1 MELNK
6 IKQRLELPLRPA
18 EEPTLKEVLVA
29 VEKNGVLRG
38 PVDWVFSA
46 WIIYVE
52 YATQRIVE
60 TFQLTED
67 ERRQLFHFRDTLKR
81 LLREAWIQTKE
92 KLAALYKAVSEGTYK
107 LEGNRLYAPDGT
119 WMYIDKV
126 IRIPIH
132 GISIETYF
140 PNVLKLPRK
149 KLELLQLGWRAS
161 DEGNADKM
169 PYMGTTQPWQMFA
182 WAAVRYGKLRLYVAS
197 TNLTHE
203 GVSVR
208 MYIKAKS
215 WKQKWNKDEAVDL
228 VVNYFRHGEW
238 TPLFSMWLGDGEAR
252 RKKILRGDY
261 KIIIAAK
268 EPWRLGST
276 INTHEALVASGK
288 DAFKKLVE
296 TADVYGELLDLLR
309 AHKWIDVKLATN
321 DALRV
326 VYKLKTKRRSIDVL
340 MERYGCNNV
349 KVESLSHEERNC
361 RQVNSCVVVMGIEM
375 YLYLVHGRG
384 GSLFARRRVRNLGEA
399 LAIANRLETAG
410 LKPNVVRSG
419 NYYLVYVV
427 TADLVKLAE
436 KDEVIRKTI
445 ALYLIEKVKNGTPRQ
460 REIAEKILKRH
471 PFLTSVASS
480 PS

>member
-1 MELNK
+1 
-6 IKQRLELPLRPA
+6 LRPV
-18 EEPTLKEVLVA
+18 EKPPTLVEVLEHVSRR
-29 VEKNGVLRG
+29 GVLRG
-38 PVDWVFSA
+38 PVDWVFPA
-46 WIIYVE
+46 WMLYVE
-52 YATQRIVE
+52 YAAEKIAE
-60 TFQLTED
+60 TFPLSE
-67 ERRQLFHFRDTLKR
+67 EEKRQLLHFRDALKR
-81 LLREAWIQTKE
+81 LLMEAWMQTKE
-92 KLAALYKAVSEGTYK
+92 KLTALYKAVSEGTCRV
-107 LEGNRLYAPDGT
+107 EGNKLYAPDGT
-119 WMYIDKV
+119 WMDIDRV

-161 DEGNADKM
+161 DEGKADRKL

-182 WAAVRYGKLRLYVAS
+182 WATVRYGKLHLYVAS
-197 TNLTHE
+197 TNLTCK

-208 MYIKAKS
+208 IYIKAKS
-215 WKQKWNKDEAVDL
+215 WKQKWNKDEAIDL

-238 TPLFSMWLGDGEAR
+238 TPLFTMWLGDGEAR

-268 EPWRLGST
+268 EPWRLGPT

-288 DAFKKLVE
+288 DAFKKLME
-296 TADVYGELLDLLR
+296 TANVYGELLDLLR

-326 VYKLKTKRRSIDVL
+326 VYKLKTKKRSIDVL
-340 MERYGCNNV
+340 MERYGYNNV

-399 LAIANRLETAG
+399 LAIANRLETVG

-419 NYYLVYVV
+419 YYYLVYIV
-427 TADLVKLAE
+427 TTDLVKLAE

-460 REIAEKILKRH
+460 REIATKILKRH
-471 PFLTSVASS
+471 PFLTLVASS